1 MGAMALGTVGS
12 ALIGSNAA
20 SGAAKNEKGAL
31 LNASNI
37 EQNQYNQTAANLQ
50 PYISGGQNAFSALQN
65 ALGIGT
71 GGGAGSIN
79 PAAFQ
84 ASPGYQFQLQQGL
97 NSVQN
102 ATANTGGVGGG
113 NALKALQS
121 YGSGLANQGWQSYLG
136 NLGGVASSGQTAA
149 TDLGK
154 FGASM
159 ADQVGQNTV
168 DSGLAGA
175 GNSMAQGNI
184 WSSALNNLMGSGNQ
198 AAGTRAAGANISG
211 SSNNLM
217 SMLAGLFGGGS
228 GASVGAGADSLSG
241 IAGMF

>member
-1 MGAMALGTVGS
+1 MPFFTMGAMALGTVGS
-12 ALIGSNAA
+12 ALISSNAA
-20 SGAAKNEKGAL
+20 KGAAKDEQGAL

-37 EQNQYNQTAANLQ
+37 EQNQYNQTAGNLQ
-50 PYISGGQNAFSALQN
+50 PYITGGQNAFSALQS

-71 GGGAGSIN
+71 SGGAGSIN
-79 PAAFQ
+79 PASFQ

-149 TDLGK
+149 NSLGS
-154 FGASM
+154 FGANM
-159 ADQVGQNTV
+159 ANQVGQNTIN
-168 DSGLAGA
+168 SGLAAA

-184 WSSALNNLMGSGNQ
+184 MSSALNNLTGAQ
-198 AAGTRAAGANISG
+198 QQQQGTSAAGAGAAGGGNG
-211 SSNNLM
+211 LM
-217 SMLAGLFGGGS
+217 SMLSGLFGGG
-228 GASVGAGADSLSG
+228 GGAGGMSSL
-241 IAGMF
+241 AGMF